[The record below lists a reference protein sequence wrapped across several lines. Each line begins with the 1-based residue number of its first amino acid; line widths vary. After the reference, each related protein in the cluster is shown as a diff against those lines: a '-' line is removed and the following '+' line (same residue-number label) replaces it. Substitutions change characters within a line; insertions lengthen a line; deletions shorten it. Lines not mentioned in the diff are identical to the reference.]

1 MSIQNRPYA
10 GTWVAN
16 RRNVVQWTPDFQV
29 YVNGDTGLPGC
40 PTCRHVID
48 LQEFINSIS
57 VDFGVEPGA
66 SNCSIGMSIPRH
78 YGDSIFRDGNTLLRP
93 GLEVHV
99 YFRGYF
105 PMKGMSTPNSRPV
118 AGIDLRDIP
127 QYPYYPVFH
136 GVVTSVTHEYSS
148 GFFTA
153 NMTCNGM
160 LHFWEHMKLSGAG
173 GGSYFGARPAN
184 SGIQTTLTGHP
195 MTGKTPYGII
205 YSLYRDTA
213 GAADGVGFALQS
225 RTNLN
230 AVNSTTRDPL
240 YALTL
245 RYWEQRF
252 RGKIYGLRMHGA
264 SGQMF
269 TSSQQAYLSL
279 YGRSSTSFAGFRG
292 TGSVSPS
299 GGFPN
304 DDIYAQD
311 PVHLLGLNARTA
323 DGRISRQAD
332 TALLAAENEGR
343 NSHSLDVSAL
353 QAFPTDIGS
362 YGQVNLWESTYES
375 KMDIATAVT
384 NVCGYEFY
392 QDADGDLVFKPPMY
406 NLDTSSSRVYRIE
419 PEDIVSINFS
429 ENEPAATYCLVKGGA
444 HQNMRGVVDESEWGC
459 RSQYID
465 YKLVAQF
472 GWIETSV
479 ESTYY
484 TNARSAFYFAI
495 NHLDRINAGTNGA
508 TVTIPMRPE
517 IRPGYPVYIPHIDC
531 FYYVTQVAHAFNLG
545 SECTT
550 TLTLTARRRKFLA
563 PGSNANTNVAL
574 DQDLSAINLANTDGP
589 VRPLQEIDN
598 SGSPRLVGFPNVV
611 MAIDPTHIN
620 PMFQSLGFQA
630 VENELTRES
639 RRGGDHTQ
647 SRARQRTFAIQL
659 VQALVDMRRITPV
672 NQPTTGPLQPPSN
685 GGNTVTL
692 NESQVY
698 TVAGFPG
705 AGANGLG
712 VTLADIIRA
721 LGDYITTRRTIKDAL
736 ALLHREEIQAQNE
749 LNRLLGR
756 NAAAQRDVNGTG
768 TTPVS
773 EDVITRARE
782 TLRTRRERTAAL
794 RANFDAAPPDATRE
808 QLVSQYNTIASA
820 INGDG
825 TSANP
830 GVQGDGRQRSR
841 LHIAETGGRDAAQAN
856 NVILM
861 SYLMGQYRVG
871 GSNTGDTRTDPSGMI
886 NESANLLQM
895 LSDRKASL
903 SLTTPGYY
911 RYYSA
916 SHPNPDMQ
924 GYLPVNLTESGGSES
939 TAASAPVNI
948 VRRSNR
954 EIDRAGGF
962 LPMANQGAVDRVN
975 TRMSLSQAAAYLVQA
990 WNRVIRE
997 PPASREI
1004 IEILLAQWSHETGS
1018 GRSMMNNN
1026 FGGLKYG
1033 GGGFGTTYN
1042 THEMR
1047 NGVRVAT
1054 TDMFQ
1059 AYTTPERGAAHY
1071 VQFVTDHRHVAS
1083 VVQYLQRPGDAM
1095 AFAREMSRVGYFTSS
1110 PDVYGADLQG
1120 RLNGIRRAGVLN
1132 NLPSIAGPSDPA
1144 SAPRAPRTSETATT
1158 TPASSYNTVVVR
1170 AAAID
1175 SNIPEERRGSYV
1187 RIDPNHTPAK
1197 GLKVRVM
1204 EQQAPMVIPTNLIY
1218 SMTFE
1223 ARGQVRSTPVSVPTH
1238 HAAPTGEMVSFINSC
1253 RNPRANDPFIRSLS
1267 SAFADRVGD
1276 AGLSAGRTTPEQ
1288 VRALIALA
1296 VNGIEN
1302 LRTSEGLIQGTPVAV
1317 ATSPATGAPTQG
1329 EVESF
1334 LALTGTSTPAPRPA
1348 SGGPEVPLV
1357 TPIYNITNGVP
1368 NDFDPSGTPSV
1379 RGSEVARSVLTAKAR
1394 ALVVDVTQANS
1405 TNLNR
1410 ALAIYNRARPRN
1422 QRTLSAAD
1430 AAEAQEYIAPWIE
1443 SLTALFRGQPPGQR
1457 GIFVQRSDVRIVESS
1472 DHEEFSPVFPV
1483 SDERGFEHYGSFQY
1497 GRGLSIEPGGNYERL
1512 MASDPLR
1519 FLTDAQRERILRT
1532 LNQGGDAGRTAG
1544 TTAFN
1549 EAATALASSQEPEV
1563 QSWIQYME
1571 NEQPN
1576 GDRTTMIANG
1586 LRNYLMSNRDA
1597 VTKIPVNNAAY
1608 RLADLTPMGQPDTCA
1623 CRGAESDLLLAAYMA
1638 GSSGMTQIVS
1648 TEEEAQDW
1656 VSSQMV
1662 QASVAWAD
1670 TQSKMRGMA
1679 MEQGRRSLLDS
1690 VQGWGTVV
1698 NDFRSANRSQ
1708 GAQGQAAGD
1717 RAGALGQN
1725 VETLFTSPT
1734 IPPRGQ

>member
-10 GTWVAN
+10 GTWQAN
-16 RRNVVQWTPDFQV
+16 RRVCVQWTPDFQV

-173 GGSYFGARPAN
+173 GGSHFGARPAN

-279 YGRSSTSFAGFRG
+279 YGRSSTSFAGFRL
-292 TGSVSPS
+292 TGNVSPS

-444 HQNMRGVVDESEWGC
+444 FQNMRGVVDESEWGC

-611 MAIDPTHIN
+611 MAIDPTRIN

-721 LGDYITTRRTIKDAL
+721 LGDYITTRRTIRDAL
-736 ALLHREEIQAQNE
+736 TLLNREEIQAQNE

-773 EDVITRARE
+773 EDDITRARE

-794 RANFDAAPPDATRE
+794 RANFDSAPPDATRE
-808 QLVSQYNTIASA
+808 QLVSQYNTIAA
-820 INGDG
+820 AVN
-825 TSANP
+825 T
-830 GVQGDGRQRSR
+830 VQGDGRQRSR

-924 GYLPVNLTESGGSES
+924 GYLPVDTTVSGGDAGS
-939 TAASAPVNI
+939 TVS
-948 VRRSNR
+948 S
-954 EIDRAGGF
+954 GGTVTPEGRVVGRTQNVTAQST
-962 LPMANQGAVDRVN
+962 PMTGE
-975 TRMSLSQAAAYLVQA
+975 QAAGYMRRA
-990 WNRVIRE
+990 WRQLHNGQN
-997 PPASREI
+997 PPNGALEV
-1004 IEILLAQWSHETGS
+1004 LLAQWALETGR
-1018 GRSMMNNN
+1018 GNRMLNYN
-1026 FGGLKYG
+1026 FGGIKSVG
-1033 GGGFGTTYN
+1033 AGFRTRYGTT
-1042 THEMR
+1042 E
-1047 NGVRVAT
+1047 GDRVAGT
-1054 TDMFQ
+1054 ATRQTLWFQ
-1059 AYTTPERGAAHY
+1059 AYGNADEGARHFVRMLTQGMHRGAFAAYMQEIAAGRRSTAGRTYAEHLKSTNY
-1071 VQFVTDHRHVAS
+1071 YTGNMEDYARNVQGLLPSAAGWVRNARTDDGPTDVAS
-1083 VVQYLQRPGDAM
+1083 
-1095 AFAREMSRVGYFTSS
+1095 S
-1110 PDVYGADLQG
+1110 
-1120 RLNGIRRAGVLN
+1120 
-1132 NLPSIAGPSDPA
+1132 
-1144 SAPRAPRTSETATT
+1144 PRTPETATT

-1204 EQQAPMVIPTNLIY
+1204 EQRAPMVIPTNLIY